1 MNVQR
6 TWQSIF
12 VGIIL
17 ALVGLSMLSFWGMWL
32 AQGTLVNGLNTVENN
47 NYIVFHI
54 LAESLAGLAALRAAA
69 GLFMGWQSGRRFVY
83 IAGGMV
89 IYSTINSLGES
100 VKNLPSLTPVLIG
113 SLVAVL
119 ICFAF
124 LGSERRMAKRS
135 HHMVPA
141 YE

>member
-1 MNVQR
+1 MKVQR
-6 TWQSIF
+6 TWQSIC
-12 VGIIL
+12 VSIIL
-17 ALVGLSMLSFWGMWL
+17 ALVGLGMLGFWGMWL
-32 AQGTLVNGLNTVENN
+32 AQGNLVDGVNTVENN

-54 LAESLAGLAALRAAA
+54 LAESLAGIAALRAAA
-69 GLFMGWQSGRRFVY
+69 GLFMRWQSGRRFVY

-113 SLVAVL
+113 NLVAIL

-124 LGSERRMAKRS
+124 LWSERRMAKGSRQ
-135 HHMVPA
+135 MVPVHN
-141 YE
+141 